1 MIMHNL
7 NHEISKKRPQT
18 TQSAGR
24 CCMMPTTTLITHQE
38 SCQQHRFVGHSVTH
52 HNHRRNHNI
61 DTHYTTA
68 SMQFGKK
75 LLLLR
80 HPPWALYYLDYA
92 RLKEILL
99 GLDQPQPK
107 LQPLQEDE
115 AASVYYQKQPT
126 DIADLT
132 YVFRYR
138 LDAEIETIVLFLV
151 QEQGGIAYRLQ
162 DLLMK
167 QRLIPVM
174 SQQSSSLTE
183 TPAPAPAPPSL
194 EDSQELENLSNELY
208 KIAEH
213 LLHLVQ
219 FIDLNVTGIRKILK
233 KHDKITRTRL
243 SSIYLSHKNDNLSP
257 LLRDDTIATLVK
269 RLEEVWREQQIR
281 LDVDVL
287 PPPLGLVGYQGRS
300 MNKSNTTRIKASVST
315 GALTLSSHQHPVQTM
330 ISMITAARRRLKQ
343 SNEFALMLSAP
354 FMLADSES
362 DSPSDDMPGEDEFD
376 DYEPPSRLSNV
387 LNLMS
392 TFLYM
397 TNYYIVAP
405 TSGSYAQKLGGNV
418 ALAGIII
425 GMTPVAAL
433 VSTVLY
439 SWWTSYSYKSAL
451 IFASTCSLLG
461 NLMYAMGLPCNSLTY
476 VLVGRLLNGFGSA
489 RSINRRYVADVFS
502 KQDRTAASAAFVTAG
517 ALGMAAGPAVASALH
532 LTVTNPMND
541 YWQVENSPGW
551 FMAAVWAIYLV
562 CMIWC
567 FEDPPRRHHASD
579 LKERESNG
587 GGGVV
592 VVGEE
597 QPLLALMIGEEV
609 VEKVKRPPLWKNIPV
624 MTTFL
629 IYCALKMVLE
639 SSLSSS
645 STLTNLYF
653 GWSSQFVGLYLSALG
668 LLMLPAN
675 LVVAY
680 LARSYDDRELILGML
695 GIMLA
700 GCLVVM
706 KYGEVY
712 TEGQY
717 VLGSVILFISATA
730 LEGPNMSLLS
740 KTIPPEWSKGIF
752 NVGLLATESGTAG
765 RALADLFLTFSGSR
779 GLDHLLNLTFG
790 SLSVIT
796 CFTIA
801 IAACFFDH
809 LEPLDMDD

>member
-1 MIMHNL
+1 
-7 NHEISKKRPQT
+7 
-18 TQSAGR
+18 
-24 CCMMPTTTLITHQE
+24 
-38 SCQQHRFVGHSVTH
+38 
-52 HNHRRNHNI
+52 
-61 DTHYTTA
+61 
-68 SMQFGKK
+68 MQFGKK

-80 HPPWALYYLDYA
+80 HPPWALYYIDYA
-92 RLKEILL
+92 LLKELL
-99 GLDQPQPK
+99 LCLDQPQRP
-107 LQPLQEDE
+107 LQKVQEDE
-115 AASVYYQKQPT
+115 EANQYYNKHPT
-126 DIADLT
+126 DVPDLT
-132 YVFRYR
+132 SVFQYR
-138 LDAEIETIVLFLV
+138 LDAQIETIVLFLV
-151 QEQGGIAYRLQ
+151 QEQGEVAYRLQ
-162 DLLMK
+162 ELLMK
-167 QRLIPVM
+167 QRLIPIL
-174 SQQSSSLTE
+174 SGQSALLTE
-183 TPAPAPAPPSL
+183 SLAPTQPTPPSV
-194 EDSQELENLSNELY
+194 EELEKLETLSNELY

-219 FIDLNVTGIRKILK
+219 FVDLNVTGIRKILK

-243 SSIYLSHKNDNLSP
+243 SSAYFHHQNDNLSP
-257 LLRDDTIATLVK
+257 LLRDDTIASLV
-269 RLEEVWREQQIR
+269 RRVEEAWREQQKRIE
-281 LDVDVL
+281 V
-287 PPPLGLVGYQGRS
+287 PPSPNHRASKKHAKAKGHDRS
-300 MNKSNTTRIKASVST
+300 KGNIKSSVST
-315 GALTLSSHQHPVQTM
+315 GALDLTRMKSSVSTGALDLSTYQHPVQTM
-330 ISMITAARRRLKQ
+330 IYMIAVARRHLKK
-343 SNEFALMLSAP
+343 SSEFAN
-354 FMLADSES
+354 MLAAPMMLMDSSS
-362 DSPSDDMPGEDEFD
+362 DSPSDEMAGENEFD
-376 DYEPPSRLSNV
+376 PFYEPPSRMSNV

-405 TSGSYAQKLGGNV
+405 TSGSYAQKLGGDV
-418 ALAGIII
+418 SSSSLII

-451 IFASTCSLLG
+451 VFASTCSLLG
-461 NLMYAMGLPCNSLTY
+461 NIMYAMGLPCNSLTY

-489 RSINRRYVADVFS
+489 RSINRRYVADTFS
-502 KQDRTAASAAFVTAG
+502 KEDRTAASAAFVTAG

-541 YWQVENSPGW
+541 YWQVENAPGW
-551 FMAAVWAIYLV
+551 FMATVWAIYLV
-562 CMIWC
+562 CMISC

-579 LKERESNG
+579 LKKRESNG
-587 GGGVV
+587 GGL
-592 VVGEE
+592 VGEE
-597 QPLLALMIGEEV
+597 QPLLVSRGEEV
-609 VEKVKRPPLWKNIPV
+609 KEVKTPPLWKNIPV
-624 MTTFL
+624 MMTFL

-680 LARSYDDRELILGML
+680 LSRSYDDRELILGML

-706 KYGEVY
+706 KYSDVY
-712 TEGQY
+712 TEIQY

-740 KTIPPEWSKGIF
+740 KTIPTEWSKGIF

-765 RALADLFLTFSGSR
+765 RVVADIFLTFTGSR
-779 GLDHLLNLTFG
+779 GLEKLLNLTFG
-790 SLSVIT
+790 SLSAII
-796 CFTIA
+796 CCTIA
-801 IAACFFDH
+801 IAAYVFDH